1 MVNQT
6 LYILHGA
13 AVLSIIFLAVS
24 VALTI
29 LILGCL
35 ALLEDARLS
44 DSDEWESPKDQTQT
58 PTKLK
63 RPSPSAYKAI
73 GAMIF
78 GLFLVAALTSFAH
91 GQELNGAELAIGPS
105 IRPQSYAVSV
115 RGTGWIAPEIEFV
128 SEGRQPDNIPNINRV
143 LMLNAVLTEP
153 VSPRVSLFAKAG
165 LASSRWS
172 TNGSGNGYSNPGK
185 PGYDIGIGATYH
197 MTPVWGLRLET
208 VYMHYQQSDVPE
220 FENFTQT
227 TVRLVRSIGATPD
240 AKTFAPIFS
249 GVPLSLDVNLASIHT
264 EAWARQQLNQF
275 NPGLG
280 LTYTF
285 SRDWSASAG
294 FYENSYRRTSAYT
307 LANWTPLHASL
318 PGDFTLGA
326 GLTAGLVSGYTRTEC
341 PVEPFA
347 AGLLVQIRRKGWG
360 FNIIGVPNTPRGGSG
375 FVGLQLVV
383 PV

>member
-1 MVNQT
+1 VNQT

-13 AVLSIIFLAVS
+13 AVLSIIALAVAA
-24 VALTI
+24 ALAI

-44 DSDEWESPKDQTQT
+44 DLDEWEIPKDPTQT

-63 RPSPSAYKAI
+63 RPPPSAYKAI

-91 GQELNGAELAIGPS
+91 GEELNSAAELAIGPS
-105 IRPQSYAVSV
+105 IRPQSYAVSL
-115 RGTGWIAPEIEFV
+115 RGTGLIAPEIEFV

-153 VSPRVSLFAKAG
+153 VSPMISVFAKAG

-197 MTPVWGLRLET
+197 ITPAWGLRLET
-208 VYMHYQQSDVPE
+208 LYMHHQQSDVPQ

-227 TVRLVRSIGATPD
+227 TAQLVRSIGASTDSD
-240 AKTFAPIFS
+240 AGTFASIFS
-249 GVPLSLDVNLASIHT
+249 HAPLSLNVNLASVHT
-264 EAWARQQLNQF
+264 RAWARQQLNQF

-285 SRDWSASAG
+285 NQDWSESCL
-294 FYENSYRRTSAYT
+294 SSC
-307 LANWTPLHASL
+307 ANMRH
-318 PGDFTLGA
+318 G
-326 GLTAGLVSGYTRTEC
+326 
-341 PVEPFA
+341 
-347 AGLLVQIRRKGWG
+347 
-360 FNIIGVPNTPRGGSG
+360 
-375 FVGLQLVV
+375 
-383 PV
+383 